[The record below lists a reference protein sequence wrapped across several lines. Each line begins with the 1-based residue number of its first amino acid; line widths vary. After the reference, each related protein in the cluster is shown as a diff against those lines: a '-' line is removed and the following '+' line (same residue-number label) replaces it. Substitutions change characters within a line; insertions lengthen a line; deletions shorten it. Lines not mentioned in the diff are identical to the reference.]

1 VHVSVGKVRRG
12 AKGRAYYLKLARE
25 AGALDGAG
33 AYYLK
38 DDPLEGAGRWFG
50 RLAAGFG
57 LSGAVGREDFAALH
71 DGYTPA
77 GEPLSKNVS
86 HPGRRPAFDLTH
98 SLVKDASILASL
110 SDSWRGRIF
119 DEVAGPAVG
128 ASLAY
133 LERDACWTRRGRAGA
148 EVVPGEGLVGAMFQH
163 MAARS
168 VDGQAVDPQAHVHC
182 VIFNTTQGPDGILRT
197 LDGDALYRRARA
209 AAALASV
216 EESYRLEQLG
226 FTLVR
231 DGGRSFKISGIPDA
245 LREENSKRSRQ
256 IREHAGEDATAKERD
271 RANWETREPKEAVD
285 VPALLDD
292 WRRRNERHGLTE
304 DVVDRLRRGRPR
316 ERDVARELGEAL
328 GRALKQI
335 GLNESTFTEQTL
347 LELTALESQCR
358 GVRASDVRLHVWAEL
373 ERASRGLPTRHELIY
388 RGVDEDGRRRFCTRE
403 LLELEAGLLR
413 EAAASRGERGRVAP
427 AQVERAVAGKGTLS
441 PDQARAVRGLCLK
454 PGRIQC
460 LLGGA
465 GTGKTFALDAVRAAH
480 EAAGYRCLGTAV
492 ANRAARGLGN
502 DAGMEAMNTKKL
514 LYEIDRGRL
523 SLDGACLFL
532 DEAATVDT
540 REFARLSAAVHR
552 AKNGRLIV
560 IGDHR
565 QHAAVGP
572 GGVFAGLCA
581 RLGFE
586 ELTEIIRQRQPVDKE
601 MVAAFRDR
609 NIHEAVRGLA
619 GRGRLHVG
627 EEVSDSQES
636 LVEKWGDDRTPLRE
650 KRIIASTNNQV
661 DRLNA
666 RCQAWR
672 ESRGE
677 LGGEGVRIK
686 GDFAARV
693 GDRVILRKS
702 FARLDVSNGDVG
714 TVVAV
719 TPTRDELRVRLDDG
733 SRLVTIPLATYGR
746 ENVHLGYCATSF
758 LSQGA
763 SYDSV
768 YLFVH
773 GNMTDAQ
780 AGYVMSSRHRDSCV
794 MHTTRDDAGPGLAKL
809 VRDFSRDRS
818 KRMAHDAAGPTPDG
832 GRSRERERYDYSR

>member
-1 VHVSVGKVRRG
+1 MHVSVGKVRRG
-12 AKGRAYYLKLARE
+12 ANGRAYYLKLARE
-25 AGALDGAG
+25 VGALDGAG

-38 DDPLEGAGRWFG
+38 DDPLEGAGRWCG
-50 RLAAGFG
+50 RMAAEFG
-57 LSGAVGREDFAALH
+57 LSGTVEKEQFAALH
-71 DGYTPA
+71 DGYSPS
-77 GEPLSKNVS
+77 GEPLSKNVA

-110 SDSWRGRIF
+110 SDSWRRRIF
-119 DEVAGPAVG
+119 AEVAGPAVE

-133 LERDACWTRRGRAGA
+133 FEREACWTRRGRQGE
-148 EVVPGEGLVGAMFQH
+148 EVVPGKGLVGSMFQH

-182 VIFNTTQGPDGILRT
+182 VIFNTTRGPDGILRT
-197 LDGDALYRRARA
+197 LDGDALYRRAKT

-226 FTLVR
+226 FALVR
-231 DGGRSFKISGIPDA
+231 DGRSFKISGIPDS
-245 LREENSKRSRQ
+245 LRAENSKRSLQ

-285 VPALLDD
+285 VPALLAD
-292 WRRRNERHGLTE
+292 WRRRNERHGLTGE
-304 DVVDRLRRGRPR
+304 AVARLRNGPPR
-316 ERDVARELGEAL
+316 ERDVARELAEAT
-328 GRALKQI
+328 GRALEQI
-335 GLNESTFTEQTL
+335 CANESTFTEQTL
-347 LELTALESQCR
+347 LELAAIESQCR
-358 GVRASDVRLHVWAEL
+358 GVRAADVRLHVWSVL
-373 ERASRGLPTRHELIY
+373 ERACRGLPAQGELVY

-403 LLELEAGLLR
+403 LFDLEAGLLDQ
-413 EAAASRGERGRVAP
+413 AAASRGERGRVAP
-427 AQVERAVAGKGTLS
+427 AHVGRAIAAKATLS
-441 PDQARAVRGLCLK
+441 PDQERAVRGLCLK

-480 EAAGYRCLGTAV
+480 EAAGYRCLGAAV
-492 ANRAARGLGN
+492 ANRAAKGLGN

-514 LYEIDRGRL
+514 LYEIAQGRL
-523 SLDGACLFL
+523 SLDGTCLFL
-532 DEAATVDT
+532 DEAATIDT
-540 REFARLSAAVHR
+540 REFARLSAEVHR
-552 AKNGRLIV
+552 AKNGRLIL

-565 QHAAVGP
+565 QHASVGP
-572 GGVFAGLCA
+572 GGAFAGFCA

-586 ELTEIIRQRQPVDKE
+586 ELTEIIRQKEQVEKE

-609 NIHEAVRGLA
+609 DVEQAVGGLA
-619 GRGRLHVG
+619 RRGRLHVG

-650 KRIIASTNNQV
+650 KRIIASTNAQV

-666 RCQAWR
+666 RCQALR
-672 ESRGE
+672 ESRLE
-677 LGGEGVRIK
+677 LKGEGIPIK
-686 GDFAARV
+686 GGFVAHV
-693 GDRVILRKS
+693 NDRVVLRKN

-714 TVVAV
+714 TVVAAD
-719 TPTRDELRVRLDDG
+719 PTRDELRVRLDDG
-733 SRLVTIPLATYGR
+733 SRLVTIPLANYGR
-746 ENVHLGYCATSF
+746 ENVNLGYCATSF

-780 AGYVMSSRHRDSCV
+780 AGYVMASRHRDSCV

-818 KRMAHDAAGPTPDG
+818 KRMAHDAAGPPLDG